1 MKALP
6 AMTLA
11 CLLATGTTAHGAC
24 AFYPGSGHQMVSA
37 HLGAQVIVSS
47 MASVGDILWQG
58 TAKGNSARVECTQ
71 PDELDNGLLADPG
84 PQQGPDGVYPTNVA
98 GVGMRIEEES
108 SRQPLHWPRL
118 RSAIGAGIFTAT
130 PAYFITLVKTGDIH
144 EDRLHLSSA
153 GASRRYGA
161 LEAIRLQFDSDVD
174 IVLRQPTCSVAPGSQ
189 HIMVDLG
196 EPLVRDFNGP
206 GSGSGLVPFN
216 LRLACHGGGGG
227 DRLYVSVTLTDATE
241 PSNRSKVLG
250 LRQDAR
256 ARGVG
261 VEIQFQGNPVQ
272 LGPES
277 AADGDPARWPAGS
290 VINGQATFDVP
301 LQARYLQTE
310 NTITAGSAGALATFT
325 FAYD

>member
-1 MKALP
+1 MKTLH

-11 CLLATGTTAHGAC
+11 CLLAAGSAAHGAC
-24 AFYPGSGHQMVSA
+24 AFSPDSGPQVA
-37 HLGAQVIVSS
+37 VPNIDAQIIVSS
-47 MASVGDILWQG
+47 MAAVGDVLWQG
-58 TAKGNSARVECTQ
+58 TAQAKSANLECTQ
-71 PDELDNGLLADPG
+71 PDEMDQGLLADPG
-84 PQQGPDGVYPTNVA
+84 PQQGPGGVYPTNVA
-98 GVGMRIEEES
+98 GVGMQIEETTP
-108 SRQPLHWPRL
+108 RKPMHWPRE
-118 RSAIGAGIFTAT
+118 RTRIEAGKFTAT
-130 PAYFITLVKTGDIH
+130 AWYYITLFKTGDIH
-144 EDRLHLSSA
+144 EERLRLVNT

-161 LEAIRLQFDSDVD
+161 LEAIRLQFDRDVD

-189 HIMVDLG
+189 YIMVDLG
-196 EPLVRDFNGP
+196 APLVRDFNGP

-227 DRLYVSVTLTDATE
+227 DRLYVSVILTDATD

-256 ARGVG
+256 AQGVG

-277 AADGDPARWPAGS
+277 VADTDPARWAAGS

-325 FAYD
+325 FDYD